1 MRGRDRSLCG
11 QEQGLKT
18 WNLWVVNGGDR
29 RREWR
34 KLVDLVESRVD
45 AEDVERLSG
54 LLLSQR
60 AVYVY
65 DIPLI
70 SLGRGL
76 GQLVPMYC
84 RFWGF
89 LSI

>member
-1 MRGRDRSLCG
+1 MRGCDRSLCG
-11 QEQGLKT
+11 QEQGLKM
-18 WNLWVVNGGDR
+18 WNLWVVNGGDH

-45 AEDVERLSG
+45 AEDIERLSS

-70 SLGRGL
+70 SLGQGL

-84 RFWGF
+84 RFRGF

>member
-1 MRGRDRSLCG
+1 M
-11 QEQGLKT
+11 
-18 WNLWVVNGGDR
+18 VNGGDR
-29 RREWR
+29 RREWK

-45 AEDVERLSG
+45 AEAVGRLSS

-65 DIPLI
+65 DIPSI
-70 SLGRGL
+70 GPGRGL
-76 GQLVPMYC
+76 GQLVPMC
-84 RFWGF
+84 CCFRGF

>member
-18 WNLWVVNGGDR
+18 WNLWVVNGGER
-29 RREWR
+29 KREW
-34 KLVDLVESRVD
+34 KKSSDLVESRVD
-45 AEDVERLSG
+45 AEDFGRLVG

-60 AVYVY
+60 AAYVY
-65 DIPLI
+65 DILRV
-70 SLGRGL
+70 SLERGL
-76 GQLVPMYC
+76 DQQVPRC
-84 RFWGF
+84 CCFRDF